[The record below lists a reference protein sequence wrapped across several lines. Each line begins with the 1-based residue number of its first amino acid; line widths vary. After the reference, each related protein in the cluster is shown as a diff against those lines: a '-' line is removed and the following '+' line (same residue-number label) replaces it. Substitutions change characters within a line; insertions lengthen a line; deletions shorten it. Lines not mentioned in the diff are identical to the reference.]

1 MRRLVVLFFIF
12 VSISCTDVKKDALT
26 GSQQQE
32 LQTYYQNKQYFDL
45 RDNLQQYRGISSVML
60 SFFRGLSDNKFNM
73 LDASIGHLN
82 TFIRHWKDGMNDS
95 LLIDAYKTLGD
106 GYSKTFQ
113 YRKAAEIYRKILE
126 KFEDQLDT
134 EHIKD
139 IRNYVRMFSA
149 LTEVPPQTIE
159 IHGNTEIQSVDG
171 GYLPL
176 RINGHDMRLGPDT
189 GADYSCIIRSL
200 AERVQMRIVNADANI
215 LNVAG
220 QTVKAD
226 FGVASE
232 LEIGHAVLR
241 NVVFLVFEDKDLFIP
256 EADFQIKGVIGFP
269 VFAMLKEVCFHRDG
283 VFSVPEKPRRF
294 ADQNMCLD
302 ELQPMIAGF
311 YKGHRHTFCLDT
323 GAGKSIL
330 YPPFLKIY
338 EDVLKRDYPLES
350 ERVQG
355 FGGYREIPAY
365 IMQDVIISFA
375 GKESVFHELPVLTD
389 FTTDKSRYFFGNIGR
404 DLLDQFDIM
413 TLNFVSMHVEFERFS
428 PP

>member
-1 MRRLVVLFFIF
+1 MRRSVVLFLVFA
-12 VSISCTDVKKDALT
+12 SISCTGVKKDALT
-26 GSQQQE
+26 ASQQQE
-32 LQTYYQNKQYFDL
+32 LQSNYQSKQYFDL
-45 RDNLQQYRGISSVML
+45 RDNLQQYQGISSVML
-60 SFFRGLSDNKFNM
+60 SFYRGISDNKFNR
-73 LDASIGHLN
+73 LDASIGYLN
-82 TFIRHWKDGMNDS
+82 SFIRQWKDSMNDNF
-95 LLIDAYKTLGD
+95 LIDAYKTLGD

-126 KFEDQLDT
+126 KFEGQLDT

-149 LTEVPPQTIE
+149 LTEVPPQTLE
-159 IHGNTEIQSVDG
+159 IQGNTEIQSVDG

-200 AERVQMRIVNADANI
+200 AEKVHMRIIDAGVDI

-232 LEIGHAVLR
+232 VEIGYAVLR
-241 NVVFLVFEDKDLFIP
+241 NVVFLVFEDKDMFIP
-256 EADFQIKGVIGFP
+256 EANFQIEGVVGFP
-269 VFAMLKEVCFHRDG
+269 VFAMLEEVGFHRNG
-283 VFSVPEKPRRF
+283 VFSVPEKPRHF
-294 ADQNMCLD
+294 SDQNMCLD

-311 YKGHRHTFCLDT
+311 YKGRRHTFCLDT
-323 GAGKSIL
+323 GAGRSVL

-338 EDVLKRDYPLES
+338 EDVLKRNYPLES

-375 GKESVFHELPVLTD
+375 GKEAVFHELPVLTD

-413 TLNFVSMHVEFERFS
+413 TLNFLSMHVEFK
-428 PP
+428 